1 MFACFKC
8 FRPKWVNDRI
18 LLGQWVVHA
27 LVLAIVRD
35 MGRNTRNTLY
45 KCTKVHIYTEQMSR
59 IDNYQKEN
67 HSYVHVGLV
76 VVRR

>member
-1 MFACFKC
+1 MH
-8 FRPKWVNDRI
+8 P
-18 LLGQWVVHA
+18 
-27 LVLAIVRD
+27 LVFAIVRE
-35 MGRNTRNTLY
+35 MGRNTRITLY
-45 KCTKVHIYTEQMSR
+45 KCLEVHIYNEQMSK